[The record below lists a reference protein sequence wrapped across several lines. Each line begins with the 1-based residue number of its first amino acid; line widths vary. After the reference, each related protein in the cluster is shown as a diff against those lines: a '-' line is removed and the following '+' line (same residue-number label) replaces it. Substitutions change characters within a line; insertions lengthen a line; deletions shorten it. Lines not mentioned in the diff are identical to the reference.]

1 VKTPPATAWRP
12 PQRGGQ
18 SANPV
23 DAQKL
28 SANPVPHFDGERAE
42 ARTARQVLSC
52 EQESVG
58 GVAPRPQQ
66 LPLETTFIAR
76 FAGFEGTLPELAAAL
91 RSESV
96 LPSAVPLLEL
106 TRAVLLRYQIA
117 KATLPPDDA
126 IELSSEALPHLSGV
140 IELKARLLLPK
151 PPKQEED
158 DSEFDSTLEDV
169 LEGVQA
175 LAKLEGAIGF
185 LREQRAVRSQ
195 LLLPNVPEIRLPR
208 KAKPITTGIGAL
220 LEAARRRVRD
230 IEFLD
235 LALERLTMP
244 MAIAR
249 LREFGR
255 SLKKFFF
262 GQVPAEDWGQRT
274 VLFSA
279 LLEGVR
285 DGQFEVQQEVVYGE
299 IQVCCVEKT

>member
-1 VKTPPATAWRP
+1 VSGTPPAAHAATPSTRGFVSDPLVEGVTPKAW
-12 PQRGGQ
+12 
-18 SANPV
+18 
-23 DAQKL
+23 
-28 SANPVPHFDGERAE
+28 GELHHVS
-42 ARTARQVLSC
+42 TTH
-52 EQESVG
+52 
-58 GVAPRPQQ
+58 
-66 LPLETTFIAR
+66 LEPTFIAR

-91 RSESV
+91 RLENL

-106 TRAVLLRYQIA
+106 TRAVLARYQAA
-117 KATLPPDDA
+117 KATLPPEA
-126 IELSSEALPHLSGV
+126 ALELSSEALPHLSGV

-158 DSEFDSTLEDV
+158 DSDFDSTLEDV

-185 LREQRAVRSQ
+185 LREQRAARAQ

-208 KAKPITTGIGAL
+208 KTKPLSGSIGAL

-244 MAIAR
+244 MAMAR
-249 LREFGR
+249 LREFGQK
-255 SLKKFFF
+255 LKHFFF
-262 GQVPAEDWGQRT
+262 GQVPVQDWGEQT

-285 DGQFEVQQEVVYGE
+285 DGQFSAEQEAAYSQIEVR
-299 IQVCCVEKT
+299 CLEKT

>member
-1 VKTPPATAWRP
+1 VSGTSPAAEADPFGEGVTPKVWEEFPATR
-12 PQRGGQ
+12 
-18 SANPV
+18 
-23 DAQKL
+23 
-28 SANPVPHFDGERAE
+28 
-42 ARTARQVLSC
+42 
-52 EQESVG
+52 
-58 GVAPRPQQ
+58 
-66 LPLETTFIAR
+66 LETTFIAR
-76 FAGFEGTLPELAAAL
+76 FTGFEGTLPELAAAL

-96 LPSAVPLLEL
+96 PPSAVPLLEL
-106 TRAVLLRYQIA
+106 TRAVLLRYQTA

-126 IELSSEALPHLSGV
+126 LELSSEALPHLSGV

-185 LREQRAVRSQ
+185 LRDQRATRSR

-208 KAKPITTGIGAL
+208 KAKPLTTGIGAL

-255 SLKKFFF
+255 SFKQFFF
-262 GQVPAEDWGQRT
+262 GEVRAEDWGERT

-285 DGQFEVQQEVVYGE
+285 EGQFEVQQEVAYAE
-299 IQVCCVEKT
+299 IQVRCLEKT